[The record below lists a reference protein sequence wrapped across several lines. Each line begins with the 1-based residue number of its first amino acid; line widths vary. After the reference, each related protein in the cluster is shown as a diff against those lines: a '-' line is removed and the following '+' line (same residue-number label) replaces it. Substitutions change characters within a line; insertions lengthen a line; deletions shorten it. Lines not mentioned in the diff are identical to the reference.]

1 MALLVVAVILC
12 TAFAVSAEP
21 LQNPIKFMNEDY
33 IYRTNQNKTVTI
45 EMFVGNKTDVTV
57 PGMIDGL
64 PVTEIDAYAF
74 CNSGIETLTVSEG
87 IETVGQDAFYN
98 CQSLTSVTLPKSLKN
113 IAPGM
118 FRYCTNLSKIKFHNE
133 TEVLGE
139 YMFYGCRSL
148 KSVRIPP
155 SVIYV
160 PRGTF
165 AYCEKLS
172 VVYLYDD
179 LWQIGEGAFMYCSI
193 TSLNYPKHLFYIGHK
208 AFAYNKDLDASRVSR
223 DVIVEN
229 DAFVGC
235 RNGAPSYP
243 DNTIGQGVI
252 QTVCPTAETFATDVT
267 EPQYAPNETVSQV
280 SGVGG
285 VTLPTES
292 APITLPTDGSVDPPE
307 APDTINN
314 TTESCAALPATGNST
329 GECTAASEKSYYDG
343 DISELAG
350 FEDKKIE
357 EMSKINEN
365 RKEYLMSVAWDVRLR
380 GDANGD
386 GSVNI
391 KDATQI
397 QKYVAGLIRSDSRDF
412 VFKSADVDANGTV
425 NIKDATAVQK
435 MVAGL
440 FPY

>member
-1 MALLVVAVILC
+1 MRKIKFSALLALLVIAVIFC

-21 LQNPIKFMNEDY
+21 LQNPMIVMNEDY

-45 EMFVGNKTDVTV
+45 EMFIGNKTDVTV
-57 PGMIDGL
+57 PSMIDGL
-64 PVTEIDAYAF
+64 PVKEIGAYAF

-87 IETVGQDAFYN
+87 IETVGLDAFYN
-98 CQSLTSVTLPKSLKN
+98 CQSLTSVTLPKSLRS

-118 FRYCTNLSKIKFHNE
+118 FRYCTNLSKVNFHNE

-160 PRGTF
+160 PRGAF
-165 AYCEKLS
+165 AYCENLY
-172 VVYLYDD
+172 VVYFYDG
-179 LWQIGEGAFMYCSI
+179 LRQIGDGAFMYCSI
-193 TSLNYPKHLFYIGHK
+193 ISLSYPKNLFYIGHK
-208 AFAYNKDLDASRVSR
+208 AFAYNKDFDTSGAPW
-223 DVIVEN
+223 DVNIEN

-235 RNGAPSYP
+235 NGIVLGYP
-243 DNTIGQGVI
+243 GDASGQEVT
-252 QTVCPTAETFATDVT
+252 QTVCTAAETFCTDAAET
-267 EPQYAPNETVSQV
+267 LGAPPDESDPGAVS
-280 SGVGG
+280 
-285 VTLPTES
+285 LPTES
-292 APITLPTDGSVDPPE
+292 ASAILPPE
-307 APDTINN
+307 DSTDPHESTDSIDKTTAP
-314 TTESCAALPATGNST
+314 CASLPASESIT
-329 GECTAASEKSYYDG
+329 SEKNYHNG
-343 DISELAG
+343 DISELAE
-350 FEDKKIE
+350 FEDKKIK
-357 EMSKINEN
+357 EMSSINEN

-386 GSVNI
+386 GTVNI

-397 QKYVAGLIRSDSRDF
+397 QKYAAGLIRSDSRDF

-435 MVAGL
+435 IVAGL